1 MSTSCLA
8 DFLELSRHLKQERLY
23 VSYERKHLITL
34 HGSISLNAE
43 RLYHTAWITRQQK
56 SALGNLILGSDDA
69 MPASCC
75 QQVNNLESFAIADG
89 YRRLTYHEAK
99 IGRFLRLMRDMPKL
113 VASCLVHAET
123 SPGYNSELMH
133 RIACVIISGLYGN
146 VVMPE
151 DETNVL
157 LLLKHLME
165 IQVGNVCFQKGT

>member
-1 MSTSCLA
+1 MSNTFLA

-23 VSYERKHLITL
+23 VVSEREHLIVL
-34 HGSISLNAE
+34 HKCISVNAE
-43 RLYHTAWITRQQK
+43 QLYHSAWITRQQK

-75 QQVNNLESFAIADG
+75 QQVNNLESIAIADG

-99 IGRFLRLMRDMPKL
+99 IGRFLRLMRDTPKL

-133 RIACVIISGLYGN
+133 RVACVVISGLYGN

-157 LLLKHLME
+157 LLLKHLID
-165 IQVGNVCFQKGT
+165 IQVGSICYF